1 MRMRISVRLTPKNN
15 SFYDLFNQA
24 ANNNVEGAK
33 LLAMVCGSGVD
44 RRALTGPI
52 RDLEHKGDE
61 ITHEV
66 VRRLNATFVT
76 PFDREDIYKL
86 VGELDDVM
94 DLMEA
99 TADLLTL
106 YGIDELPDET
116 LAAVQVLVK
125 GCELTAEAMP
135 RLKSMKNLTEYWIE
149 MNRLENEADQLYRKT
164 VARLFD
170 GSYDAL
176 TVMKL
181 KDVADQVE
189 SAVDAL
195 EDLSD
200 TIETIVVKES

>member
-1 MRMRISVRLTPKNN
+1 MRLTPKNN
-15 SFYDLFNQA
+15 SFYDLFCQA

-33 LLAMVCGSGVD
+33 LLARVCASGVD
-44 RRALTGPI
+44 RRALTAPI
-52 RDLEHKGDE
+52 RDLEHKGDD

-66 VRRLNATFVT
+66 INRLNATFVT

-86 VGELDDVM
+86 TGELDDVM
-94 DLMEA
+94 DLIEA

-106 YGIDELPDET
+106 YGIEELPEET
-116 LAAVQVLVK
+116 LLAVDILVRACEAAAL
-125 GCELTAEAMP
+125 AMP
-135 RLKSMKNLTEYWIE
+135 KLKSMKGLNEHWIE
-149 MNRLENEADQLYRKT
+149 IDRLENEADQLYRKT

-181 KDVADQVE
+181 KDVADQIE
-189 SAVDAL
+189 AAVDAI

-200 TIETIVVKES
+200 TLETIVVKES

>member
-1 MRMRISVRLTPKNN
+1 MRLTPQNN
-15 SFYDLFNQA
+15 SFYDLFCQA
-24 ANNNVEGAK
+24 ADNNAEGAK
-33 LLAMVCGSGVD
+33 LLARVCRSNVD
-44 RRALTGPI
+44 RRALTAPI
-52 RDLEHKGDE
+52 RDLEHKGDD

-86 VGELDDVM
+86 TGELDDVM

-106 YGIDELPDET
+106 YGIEELPEET
-116 LAAVQVLVK
+116 LAAVDILVK
-125 GCELTAEAMP
+125 GAELTASAMP
-135 RLKSMKNLTEYWIE
+135 KLKGRKHLEDYWIE
-149 MNRLENEADQLYRKT
+149 MDRLENEADQLYRKT

-189 SAVDAL
+189 AAVDAL

-200 TIETIVVKES
+200 TVETILVKES